1 MKSEIMLKAGNAL
14 TKFSA
19 KAKAHS
25 PEILLVAGIT
35 GVVGTVILACV
46 GTRKLDAVIEK
57 SKEDIDEIHNT
68 SVCEDGCYTSK
79 DQQKE
84 LVKAYA
90 KTGLELT
97 KIYAPAVVLGGFSI
111 YCLLSSHRIM
121 KDRNESLAAAYTTV
135 YTAFKQYKD
144 RVAEKIGAEAEKE
157 IRYAVEKKK
166 VDETETDENGKQ
178 KKLKK
183 SIDITTMPSGYSRF
197 FDKGSREWAENNP
210 ELNLM
215 FLRGKQAMLNNRLQA
230 YGFVFLNDVY
240 KELDLCEPT
249 QEGQV
254 VGWYYTPEH
263 PSFIDF
269 GIYNTYRYVDN
280 ELISDPAVR
289 RFVNGYE
296 DAILLDFNVDGVIID
311 KL

>member
-1 MKSEIMLKAGNAL
+1 MKNEMMEKAANAL

-25 PEILLVAGIT
+25 PEILLIAGIA
-35 GVVGTVILACV
+35 GVVGTVILACA
-46 GTRKLDAVIEK
+46 GTRKLDAVLDD
-57 SKEDIDEIHNT
+57 SKQRIDEAKETVIEN
-68 SVCEDGCYTSK
+68 EDGQATAGS
-79 DQQKE
+79 QKA

-90 KTGLELT
+90 QTSLDFA
-97 KIYAPAVVLGGFSI
+97 KIYGPAVVLGGLSI

-135 YTAFKQYKD
+135 YTAFKQYQD
-144 RVAEKIGAEAEKE
+144 RVAAKIGSEAEKE

-183 SIDITTMPSGYSRF
+183 SIDIATMPSGYAKF
-197 FDKGSREWAENNP
+197 FDECSREWMKDP

-215 FLRGKQAMLNNRLQA
+215 FLRGKQAMLNNKLQA
-230 YGFVFLNDVY
+230 CGFVFLNEVY
-240 KELDLCEPT
+240 RELDLCEPT

-269 GIYNTYRYVDN
+269 GIYNTNRST
-280 ELISDPAVR
+280 E
-289 RFVNGYE
+289 RFVNG
-296 DAILLDFNVDGVIID
+296 
-311 KL
+311 

>member
-1 MKSEIMLKAGNAL
+1 MKNEMMEKAANAL
-14 TKFSA
+14 TKFSV

-25 PEILLVAGIT
+25 PEILLIAGIA
-35 GVVGTVILACV
+35 GAVGTVILACV
-46 GTRKLDAVIEK
+46 GTRKLDAVLED
-57 SKEDIDEIHNT
+57 SKQRIDEAKETAVENEDEQTT
-68 SVCEDGCYTSK
+68 SGS
-79 DQQKE
+79 QKG
-84 LVKAYA
+84 LVLAYA
-90 KTGLELT
+90 Q
-97 KIYAPAVVLGGFSI
+97 
-111 YCLLSSHRIM
+111 IM

-135 YTAFKQYKD
+135 YTAFKQYQD

-183 SIDITTMPSGYSRF
+183 SIDIATMPSGYAKF
-197 FDKGSREWAENNP
+197 FDECSREWVKDP

-215 FLRGKQAMLNNRLQA
+215 FLRGKQAMLNNKLQA
-230 YGFVFLNDVY
+230 CGFVFLNEVY
-240 KELDLCEPT
+240 RELDLCEPT

-269 GIYNTYRYVDN
+269 GIYNTNRST
-280 ELISDPAVR
+280 E

-296 DAILLDFNVDGVIID
+296 RSILLDFNVDGVIID

>member
-1 MKSEIMLKAGNAL
+1 MKNEMMTKAANAL

-19 KAKAHS
+19 KTKAHS
-25 PEILLVAGIT
+25 PEILLIAGIA
-35 GVVGTVILACV
+35 GAVGTVILACV
-46 GTRKLDAVIEK
+46 GTRKLDTVLEE
-57 SKEDIDEIHNT
+57 SKQRIDEVHETTVVDENDKPT
-68 SVCEDGCYTSK
+68 STS
-79 DQQKE
+79 QKA

-90 KTGLELT
+90 QTGLDFA
-97 KIYAPAVVLGGFSI
+97 KIYGPAVVMGSLSI

-135 YTAFKQYKD
+135 YTAFKQYRD
-144 RVAEKIGAEAEKE
+144 RVTEKLGAEAEKE

-166 VDETETDENGKQ
+166 VEEVTTDEDDKQ

-183 SIDITTMPSGYSRF
+183 TIDIVTMPSGYARF
-197 FDKGSREWAENNP
+197 FDECSREWVKDP
-210 ELNLM
+210 YMNLT
-215 FLRGKQAMLNNRLQA
+215 FLRGKQAMLNNKLQSC
-230 YGFVFLNDVY
+230 GFVFLNEVY
-240 KELDLCEPT
+240 RELDMGEPS

-254 VGWYYTPEH
+254 VGWYYTPDH

-269 GIYNTYRYVDN
+269 GIYDSNRHT
-280 ELISDPAVR
+280 E

-296 DAILLDFNVDGVIID
+296 RSILLDFNVDGVIID

>member
-1 MKSEIMLKAGNAL
+1 MKNEMMEKVANAL

-25 PEILLVAGIT
+25 PEILLIAGIA
-35 GVVGTVILACV
+35 GAVGTVILACA
-46 GTRKLDAVIEK
+46 GTRKLDAVLED
-57 SKEDIDEIHNT
+57 SKQRIDEAKETAVENEDEQTT
-68 SVCEDGCYTSK
+68 SGS
-79 DQQKE
+79 QKA
-84 LVKAYA
+84 LVLAYA
-90 KTGLELT
+90 QTSLDFA
-97 KIYAPAVVLGGFSI
+97 KIYGPAVELGGLSI

-135 YTAFKQYKD
+135 YTAFKQYQD

-183 SIDITTMPSGYSRF
+183 SIDIATMPSGYAKF
-197 FDKGSREWAENNP
+197 FDECSREWVKDP

-215 FLRGKQAMLNNRLQA
+215 FLRGKQAMLNNKLQA
-230 YGFVFLNDVY
+230 CGFVFLNEVY
-240 KELDLCEPT
+240 RELDLCEPT

-269 GIYNTYRYVDN
+269 GIYNTNRST
-280 ELISDPAVR
+280 E

-296 DAILLDFNVDGVIID
+296 RSILLDFNVDGVIID

>member
-1 MKSEIMLKAGNAL
+1 MKNEMMQKAANAL

-25 PEILLVAGIT
+25 PEILLIAGIA
-35 GVVGTVILACV
+35 GAVGTVILACA
-46 GTRKLDAVIEK
+46 GTRKLDAVLEDSKQRIDDAKETTIEN
-57 SKEDIDEIHNT
+57 EDEQTT
-68 SVCEDGCYTSK
+68 SGS
-79 DQQKE
+79 QKA

-90 KTGLELT
+90 QTSLDFA
-97 KIYAPAVVLGGFSI
+97 KIYGPAVVLGGLSI

-135 YTAFKQYKD
+135 YTAFKQYQD

-183 SIDITTMPSGYSRF
+183 SIDIATMPSGYAKF
-197 FDKGSREWAENNP
+197 FDECSREWMKDP

-215 FLRGKQAMLNNRLQA
+215 FLRGKQAMLNNKLQA
-230 YGFVFLNDVY
+230 CGFVFLNEVY
-240 KELDLCEPT
+240 RELDLCEPT

-269 GIYNTYRYVDN
+269 GIYNTNRST
-280 ELISDPAVR
+280 E
-289 RFVNGYE
+289 RFVNGYT
-296 DAILLDFNVDGVIID
+296 G
-311 KL
+311 

>member
-1 MKSEIMLKAGNAL
+1 MKNEMMTKAANAL

-19 KAKAHS
+19 KTKAHS
-25 PEILLVAGIT
+25 PEILLIAGIA
-35 GVVGTVILACV
+35 GAVGTVILACV
-46 GTRKLDAVIEK
+46 GTRKLDTVLEE
-57 SKEDIDEIHNT
+57 SKQRIDEVHETTVVDENDKPT
-68 SVCEDGCYTSK
+68 STS
-79 DQQKE
+79 QKA

-90 KTGLELT
+90 QTGLDFA
-97 KIYAPAVVLGGFSI
+97 KIYGPAVVMGSLSI

-135 YTAFKQYKD
+135 YTAFKQYRD
-144 RVAEKIGAEAEKE
+144 RVTEKLGAEAEKE

-166 VDETETDENGKQ
+166 VEEITTDEDGKQ

-183 SIDITTMPSGYSRF
+183 TIDIVTMPSGYARF
-197 FDKGSREWAENNP
+197 FDECSREWVKDP
-210 ELNLM
+210 YMNLT
-215 FLRGKQAMLNNRLQA
+215 FLRGKQAMLNNKLQSC
-230 YGFVFLNDVY
+230 GFVFLNEVY
-240 KELDLCEPT
+240 RELDMGEPS

-254 VGWYYTPEH
+254 VGWYYTPDH

-269 GIYNTYRYVDN
+269 GIYDSNRHT
-280 ELISDPAVR
+280 E

-296 DAILLDFNVDGVIID
+296 RSILLDFNVDGVIID

>member
-1 MKSEIMLKAGNAL
+1 MCS
-14 TKFSA
+14 S
-19 KAKAHS
+19 
-25 PEILLVAGIT
+25 
-35 GVVGTVILACV
+35 
-46 GTRKLDAVIEK
+46 D
-57 SKEDIDEIHNT
+57 
-68 SVCEDGCYTSK
+68 
-79 DQQKE
+79 
-84 LVKAYA
+84 
-90 KTGLELT
+90 
-97 KIYAPAVVLGGFSI
+97 
-111 YCLLSSHRIM
+111 LSSHRIM

-135 YTAFKQYKD
+135 YTAFKQYQD

-183 SIDITTMPSGYSRF
+183 SIDIATMPSGYAKF
-197 FDKGSREWAENNP
+197 FDECSREWMKDP

-215 FLRGKQAMLNNRLQA
+215 FLRGKQTMLNNKLQA
-230 YGFVFLNDVY
+230 CGFVFLNEVY
-240 KELDLCEPT
+240 RELDLCEPT

-269 GIYNTYRYVDN
+269 GIYNTNRST
-280 ELISDPAVR
+280 E

-296 DAILLDFNVDGVIID
+296 RSILLDFNVDGVIID

>member
-1 MKSEIMLKAGNAL
+1 MKNEMMTKAATAL

-25 PEILLVAGIT
+25 PEILLVAGIA
-35 GVVGTVILACV
+35 GAVGTVILACV
-46 GTRKLDAVIEK
+46 GTRKLDTVLDE
-57 SKEDIDEIHNT
+57 SKERIDEIHNT
-68 SVCEDGCYTSK
+68 CVCEGAPYDK
-79 DQQKE
+79 KEQQKD

-90 KTGLELT
+90 QTGLEFAKL
-97 KIYAPAVVLGGFSI
+97 YGPSLLLGSMSI

-135 YTAFKQYKD
+135 YTAFKQYQD
-144 RVAEKIGAEAEKE
+144 RVAEKLGAEAEKE

-166 VDETETDENGKQ
+166 VDDVTTDENGKE
-178 KKLKK
+178 KKTKK
-183 SIDITTMPSGYSRF
+183 TIDIATMPSGYAKF
-197 FDKGSREWAENNP
+197 FDESSREWVKDP

-215 FLRGKQAMLNNRLQA
+215 FLRGKQAMLNNKLQSC
-230 YGFVFLNDVY
+230 GFVFLNEVY
-240 KELDLCEPT
+240 RELDICEPT

-254 VGWYYTPEH
+254 VGWYYTPNH

-269 GIYNTYRYVDN
+269 GIYDTNRHT
-280 ELISDPAVR
+280 E

-296 DAILLDFNVDGVIID
+296 RSILLDFNVDGTIID

>member
-1 MKSEIMLKAGNAL
+1 MKNEMMTKAATAL

-19 KAKAHS
+19 KAKVHS
-25 PEILLVAGIT
+25 PEILLFAGIA
-35 GVVGTVILACV
+35 GAVGTVVLACV
-46 GTRKLDAVIEK
+46 STRKVDGVLADAKERIEEAHAVVV
-57 SKEDIDEIHNT
+57 S
-68 SVCEDGCYTSK
+68 EDGVEITTEVES
-79 DQQKE
+79 QKE
-84 LVKAYA
+84 LVKAYLH
-90 KTGLELT
+90 TGFAFSKL
-97 KIYAPAVVLGGFSI
+97 YAPTVLLGSMSI

-135 YTAFKQYKD
+135 YTALKQYQG
-144 RVAEKIGAEAEKE
+144 RVAEKLGAEAEKE

-166 VDETETDENGKQ
+166 VEESETDENGKQ

-183 SIDITTMPSGYSRF
+183 SIDIAAMPSGYAKF
-197 FDKGSREWAENNP
+197 FDEASREWVKDP

-215 FLRGKQAMLNNRLQA
+215 FLRGKQAAMNNLLQTK
-230 YGFVFLNDVY
+230 GFVFLNEVY
-240 KELDLCEPT
+240 EALDICEPT

-269 GIYNTYRYVDN
+269 GIYQTNRAT
-280 ELISDPAVR
+280 E

-296 DAILLDFNVDGVIID
+296 RSILLDFNVDGVIID
-311 KL
+311 KLV

>member
-1 MKSEIMLKAGNAL
+1 MKNEMMTKAANAL
-14 TKFSA
+14 TKFST

-25 PEILLVAGIT
+25 PEILLVAGIA
-35 GVVGTVILACV
+35 GAVGTVILACV
-46 GTRKLDAVIEK
+46 GTRKLDAVLDE
-57 SKEDIDEIHNT
+57 SKERLDEIHNT
-68 SVCEDGCYTSK
+68 CVCEGAPYDSK
-79 DQQKE
+79 EQQKE

-90 KTGLELT
+90 QTGLDFAKL
-97 KIYAPAVVLGGFSI
+97 YGPALLLGSMSI

-135 YTAFKQYKD
+135 YTAYKQYQD
-144 RVAEKIGAEAEKE
+144 RVAAKIGAEAEKE

-183 SIDITTMPSGYSRF
+183 SVDIATMPSGYARF
-197 FDKGSREWAENNP
+197 FDECSREWVKDP

-215 FLRGKQAMLNNRLQA
+215 FLRGKQAMLNNKLQSC
-230 YGFVFLNDVY
+230 GFVFLNEVY
-240 KELDLCEPT
+240 LELDMGEPT

-269 GIYNTYRYVDN
+269 GIYDTNRHT
-280 ELISDPAVR
+280 E

-296 DAILLDFNVDGVIID
+296 RSILLDFNVDGVIID

>member
-183 SIDITTMPSGYSRF
+183 SIDIATMPSGYAKF
-197 FDKGSREWAENNP
+197 FDECSREWVKDP
-210 ELNLM
+210 DMNLM
-215 FLRGKQAMLNNRLQA
+215 FLRGKQAMLNNRLQSC
-230 YGFVFLNDVY
+230 GFVFLNDVY

-269 GIYNTYRYVDN
+269 GIYDTNRNT
-280 ELISDPAVR
+280 E

-296 DAILLDFNVDGVIID
+296 RSILLDFNVDGVIID

>member
-1 MKSEIMLKAGNAL
+1 MKNEMMQKAANAL

-25 PEILLVAGIT
+25 PEILLIAGIA
-35 GVVGTVILACV
+35 GAVGTVILACA
-46 GTRKLDAVIEK
+46 GTRKLDAVLED
-57 SKEDIDEIHNT
+57 SKQRIDEAKETVVEN
-68 SVCEDGCYTSK
+68 EDEQTASGS
-79 DQQKE
+79 QKA

-90 KTGLELT
+90 QTSLDFA
-97 KIYAPAVVLGGFSI
+97 KIYGPAVVLGGLSI

-135 YTAFKQYKD
+135 YTAFKQYQD

-183 SIDITTMPSGYSRF
+183 SIDIATMPSGYAKF
-197 FDKGSREWAENNP
+197 FDECSREWMKDP

-215 FLRGKQAMLNNRLQA
+215 FLRGKQAMLNNKLQA
-230 YGFVFLNDVY
+230 CGFVFLNEVY
-240 KELDLCEPT
+240 RELDLCEPT

-269 GIYNTYRYVDN
+269 GIYNTNRST
-280 ELISDPAVR
+280 E
-289 RFVNGYE
+289 RFVNG
-296 DAILLDFNVDGVIID
+296 
-311 KL
+311 

>member
-1 MKSEIMLKAGNAL
+1 MKNEMMTKAANAL

-25 PEILLVAGIT
+25 PEILLVAGIA
-35 GVVGTVILACV
+35 GAVGTVILACV
-46 GTRKLDAVIEK
+46 GTRKLDPVLEK
-57 SKEDIDEIHNT
+57 SKDEIEEIHNT
-68 SVCEDGCYTSK
+68 SVCEDGCYTPK

-135 YTAFKQYKD
+135 YTAFKQYRD

-157 IRYAVEKKK
+157 LRYAVEKKK

-183 SIDITTMPSGYSRF
+183 TIDIATMPSGYAKF
-197 FDKGSREWAENNP
+197 FDECSREWVKDP

-215 FLRGKQAMLNNRLQA
+215 FLRGKQAALNNMLQA
-230 YGFVFLNDVY
+230 RGFVFLNDVY
-240 KELDLCEPT
+240 RELDVCEPT

-254 VGWYYTPEH
+254 VGWYYSPDH

-269 GIYNTYRYVDN
+269 GIYNTNREARN
-280 ELISDPAVR
+280 EA
-289 RFVNGYE
+289 FVNGYE
-296 DAILLDFNVDGVIID
+296 RSILLDFNVDGVIID

>member
-1 MKSEIMLKAGNAL
+1 MKNEMMTKAANAL

-19 KAKAHS
+19 KTKAHS
-25 PEILLVAGIT
+25 PEILLIAGIA
-35 GVVGTVILACV
+35 GAVGTVILACV
-46 GTRKLDAVIEK
+46 GTRKLDTVLEE
-57 SKEDIDEIHNT
+57 SKQRIDEVHETTVVDENDKPT
-68 SVCEDGCYTSK
+68 STS
-79 DQQKE
+79 QKA

-90 KTGLELT
+90 QTGLDFA
-97 KIYAPAVVLGGFSI
+97 KIYGPAVVMGSLSI

-135 YTAFKQYKD
+135 YTAFKQYRD
-144 RVAEKIGAEAEKE
+144 RVTEKLGAEAEKE

-166 VDETETDENGKQ
+166 VEEVTTDEDGKQ

-183 SIDITTMPSGYSRF
+183 TIDIVTMPSGYARF
-197 FDKGSREWAENNP
+197 FDECSREWVKDP
-210 ELNLM
+210 YMNLT
-215 FLRGKQAMLNNRLQA
+215 FLRGKQAMLNNKLQSC
-230 YGFVFLNDVY
+230 GFVFLNEVY
-240 KELDLCEPT
+240 RELDMGEPS

-254 VGWYYTPEH
+254 VGWYYTPDH

-269 GIYNTYRYVDN
+269 GIYDSNRHT
-280 ELISDPAVR
+280 E

-296 DAILLDFNVDGVIID
+296 RSILLDFNVDGVIID